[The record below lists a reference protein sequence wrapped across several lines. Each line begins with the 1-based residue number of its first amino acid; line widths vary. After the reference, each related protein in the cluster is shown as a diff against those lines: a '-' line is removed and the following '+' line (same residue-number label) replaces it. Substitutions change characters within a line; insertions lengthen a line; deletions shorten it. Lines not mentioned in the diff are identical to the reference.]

1 MIFESNTSLLLK
13 LQFVLVRLQQD
24 AYLNRSVC
32 KVDQCFSLYRTYQLF
47 RTLGLRHLLVTDKN
61 NRIVGIITRKDLM
74 AFNIAQKITS
84 LIDDDYKSE
93 RSDVTARSADAQM
106 LPLATLRL
114 KHDSITEV
122 NEDDVSDERM
132 STVGVSAA
140 STGSVTADLSAPVS
154 SQPDPIASTKF

>member
-1 MIFESNTSLLLK
+1 
-13 LQFVLVRLQQD
+13 
-24 AYLNRSVC
+24 
-32 KVDQCFSLYRTYQLF
+32 
-47 RTLGLRHLLVTDKN
+47 
-61 NRIVGIITRKDLM
+61 M